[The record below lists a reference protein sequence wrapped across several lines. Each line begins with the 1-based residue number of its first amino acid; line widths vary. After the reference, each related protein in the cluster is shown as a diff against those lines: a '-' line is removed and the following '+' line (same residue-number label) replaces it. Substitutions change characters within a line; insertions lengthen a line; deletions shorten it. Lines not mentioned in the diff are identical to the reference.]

1 MILPIILRMPLNDM
15 IIHIFNFVKFRKIIL
30 LRALEIGTVNIKVGL
45 SVKRL
50 MGLNIRLLIIF
61 MSVRLI
67 LLEVRLGL
75 LGFEHTL
82 GLIDFEGIAT
92 LSLYTNFKEAGLIAE
107 K

>member
-1 MILPIILRMPLNDM
+1 
-15 IIHIFNFVKFRKIIL
+15 VKFRKIIL

-50 MGLNIRLLIIF
+50 MRLNIRLLIIF

-67 LLEVRLGL
+67 LLQVRLGL

>member
-1 MILPIILRMPLNDM
+1 
-15 IIHIFNFVKFRKIIL
+15 
-30 LRALEIGTVNIKVGL
+30 
-45 SVKRL
+45 
-50 MGLNIRLLIIF
+50 

-67 LLEVRLGL
+67 LLQVRLGL

-92 LSLYTNFKEAGLIAE
+92 LSLYTNFKEACLIAE